1 MLGKNRL
8 YGNGL
13 PSMLWCGTAT
23 LWRIAA
29 ATDQLEP
36 VAHDFRG
43 IPLLTVLIGLFSGA
57 DTPFDV
63 RLASLAKIFSS
74 DFCRPREECN
84 AVPLG
89 ALLAIAV
96 SAIAI
101 LQRQI
106 GRHLTQVF
114 TYRGKPVKQTN
125 TKAWR
130 KALEKAGITDLR
142 WHIQSG
148 TSRERLQEMG
158 GWESV
163 EMVRRYAH
171 MAPEHLAEDSA
182 KIESILEKV
191 CPHGT
196 NTSQPHI
203 FALPKK
209 MVTA

>member
-1 MLGKNRL
+1 M
-8 YGNGL
+8 
-13 PSMLWCGTAT
+13 
-23 LWRIAA
+23 
-29 ATDQLEP
+29 
-36 VAHDFRG
+36 
-43 IPLLTVLIGLFSGA
+43 
-57 DTPFDV
+57 
-63 RLASLAKIFSS
+63 
-74 DFCRPREECN
+74 
-84 AVPLG
+84 
-89 ALLAIAV
+89 
-96 SAIAI
+96 
-101 LQRQI
+101 
-106 GRHLTQVF
+106 
-114 TYRGKPVKQTN
+114 KQTN

-148 TSRERLQEMG
+148 TSLERLQEMG

-191 CPHGT
+191 CPHVT
-196 NTSQPHI
+196 NASQPHI